1 MVLYGIT
8 GLHMESQKR
17 ILGHLAALFTV
28 TVWGI
33 TFISTKILL
42 EDFNPV
48 EIMFY
53 RLCLAAV
60 ALSIVS
66 PPRGVGDLFGG
77 GWKMAAAGLCGVTLF
92 FLFQNLALSYTLAA
106 NVSVLVSA
114 APLLTALVSR
124 VVLREK
130 LRAGFYLGFWLAMAG
145 IVLIGYNGSF
155 VLHLNPLGDL
165 LSLLA
170 ALAWAFYGVLIVQI
184 GAKDGGTLPATRKV
198 ITYGLLF
205 TLPVLPW
212 FDFRA
217 GVERLG
223 ASSNL
228 LHLVFLGVIASAV
241 CYVSWNYA
249 VGRLGAART
258 SVYIYLVPMAAI
270 VVSALALGER
280 VTLVGMA
287 GMGLILG
294 GMALSERAG

>member
-1 MVLYGIT
+1 
-8 GLHMESQKR
+8 MESQKR

>member
-1 MVLYGIT
+1 
-8 GLHMESQKR
+8 MESQKR

-53 RLCLAAV
+53 RLCLAAA